1 MNFTFTPLG
10 TASATPSVYR
20 YPSAHVLNIR
30 GRLFLI
36 DCGEACQIRLRACS
50 VPFLKIDHILISHL
64 HGDHVFGLFGL
75 LSSMAMIGRT
85 SPLNLYGPLRL
96 QGILRFFSDY
106 FGEGVKFPIAFHP
119 IARIAG
125 PELVADFRNLSVFAF
140 PLEHRTEAFGFLF
153 REKDPERNVRKEM
166 IAQAALSYRE
176 IARLKS
182 GETVVREDGSVL
194 DPQAFT
200 YIPWKPRSFAYCSD
214 TAPFPALADWVR
226 GVDLLYHEATFSGDL
241 VRLAAATGHST
252 AAQTGACARDAGAG
266 HLLIGH
272 FSARYPD
279 PALLLEEARAVFART
294 DLAHELQSVE
304 VPLQKFE

>member
-85 SPLNLYGPLRL
+85 SPLNLYGPSRL
-96 QGILRFFSDY
+96 QGLLRFFSDY
-106 FGEGVKFPIAFHP
+106 FGEGVKFPVEFHP
-119 IARIAG
+119 IAGIAG
-125 PELVADFRNLSVFAF
+125 PEPVADFRNLSVFAF
-140 PLEHRTEAFGFLF
+140 PLEHRTDAFGYLF
-153 REKDPERNVRKEM
+153 REKEPDRNVRKEL
-166 IAQAALSYRE
+166 IVEAGLSYRE

-182 GETVVREDGSVL
+182 GETVVREDGSEL
-194 DPQAFT
+194 DPQIFT
-200 YIPWKPRSFAYCSD
+200 YVPWKPRSFAYCSD
-214 TAPFPALADWVR
+214 TSPFPALAEWIR
-226 GVDLLYHEATFSGDL
+226 GVDLLYHEATFAGDL
-241 VRLAAATGHST
+241 TSLAAATGHST
-252 AAQTGACARDAGAG
+252 AAQAGTCARDAGAG
-266 HLLIGH
+266 QLLIGH

-279 PALLLEEARAVFART
+279 PVRLLEEARAVFPQTALAR
-294 DLAHELQSVE
+294 ELQPVE
-304 VPLQKFE
+304 VPLRKFE